1 MTRVF
6 VVAESG
12 RARERLE
19 EALESAA
26 DLEVAGAAPDLE
38 RIRDADLTG
47 VDVMLAETGHE
58 APGEVLENVEES
70 GALEATRVALL
81 TDDSTAAFVNQ
92 ALRAGVRG
100 ILPAEVGGNQL
111 SAAIRAIAQGLV
123 VLYPSEDLLS
133 RAAGLEEY
141 AVETLTPREKEVL
154 QMLGQGKSNK
164 EIAARLKISEHTVK
178 FHVASVLGKLGAATR
193 TEAVSLAMRRGLILL

>member
-6 VVAESG
+6 VVAESR

-19 EALESAA
+19 EALESA
-26 DLEVAGAAPDLE
+26 DLQVAGAAPDLE
-38 RIRDADLTG
+38 RIRGADLTG
-47 VDVMLAETGHE
+47 VDVMLTQTGHE

-81 TDDSTAAFVNQ
+81 TDDSTPVFVNQ

-100 ILPAEVGGNQL
+100 ILPPEVGGNQL

-123 VLYPSEDLLS
+123 VLYPSEDLVS
-133 RAAGLEEY
+133 RQIGLQEY

-154 QMLGQGKSNK
+154 QMLGLGKSNK

>member
-6 VVAESG
+6 LVAQSS

-19 EALESAA
+19 EALESAE
-26 DLEVAGAAPDLE
+26 LEIAGVAPRLE
-38 RIRDADLTG
+38 GIRDADLAD
-47 VDVMLAETGHE
+47 VDVLLAQAEHET
-58 APGEVLENVEES
+58 PNEVLESVEDC
-70 GALEATRVALL
+70 GALQMTRVALL
-81 TDDSTAAFVNQ
+81 VDDVAPSWMSQ

-100 ILPAEVGGNQL
+100 ILPLQVDGNQL

-123 VLYPSEDLLS
+123 ILYPTEEQQARQTSGETYMVEALS
-133 RAAGLEEY
+133 
-141 AVETLTPREKEVL
+141 PRETEVL

-164 EIAARLKISEHTVK
+164 EIAARLNISEHTAK

-193 TEAVSLAMRRGLILL
+193 AEAVSIGMRRGLILL

>member
-6 VVAESG
+6 LVAESS

-19 EALESAA
+19 EALESADLEVTGVAA
-26 DLEVAGAAPDLE
+26 DLEEL
-38 RIRDADLTG
+38 RDSDFVG
-47 VDVMLAETGHE
+47 VDVMLAQANNE
-58 APGEVLENVEES
+58 APGEVLQSVEES
-70 GALEATRVALL
+70 GALEVTHVALL
-81 TDDSTAAFVNQ
+81 MDDVAPSWTNQ

-100 ILPAEVGGNQL
+100 ILPAEVDGNQL

-123 VLYPSEDLLS
+123 VLYPRDKRLS
-133 RAAGLEEY
+133 GRNGMELY

-154 QMLGQGKSNK
+154 QMLGLGKSNK
-164 EIAARLKISEHTVK
+164 EIAARLKISEHTAK

-193 TEAVSLAMRRGLILL
+193 AEAVSIAMRRGLILL